1 MTAPTTSNPR
11 TDLEPLARARTD
23 RSLLVLCLGLFFL
36 WGLATVLID
45 ILVPKLKGLFS
56 LSWTEVLLTQFAFF
70 FGYFVF
76 SLPAGMVVSRIG
88 YLRGII
94 LGLGVMTAGCL
105 SFAPAARMGLFEG
118 FLVALFVMSAGI
130 TVLQVAANAVITIA
144 GPAASAPA
152 RLTLAQAFNSLGT
165 TIGPL
170 IGAKLMLEHGDAP
183 PPDVAGLT
191 PEALSALRRA
201 GAAAVQTPFLGI
213 AGLLVLLL
221 FVFFIKRDMLP
232 RSATLTLEALRAAGA
247 VRLLANAR
255 LMFGVVAIFAYV
267 GAEVSIGSVLTG
279 YLMQPDTLGATAMRA
294 GQLISLYWG
303 GAMVGRFIGA
313 YALKLARPGI
323 VLAGCALAAALLA
336 TLSGLASGTLAAGAI
351 LAVGLCNSI
360 MFPTI
365 FALSIEGL
373 GDAAPRGSAL
383 LCMAIVGGAV
393 VPLLTGAVADAAG
406 LSVAFSVPIACYA
419 WVAFFGRYAANP
431 RDGVGLGDAARATHA
446 RA

>member
-1 MTAPTTSNPR
+1 MSMPAVTPNPR
-11 TDLEPLARARTD
+11 RDQDPLAQRRAD

-76 SLPAGMVVSRIG
+76 SLPAGVVVSRIG
-88 YLRGII
+88 YMRGII

-105 SFAPAARMGLFEG
+105 AFAPAARMGLFEG

-130 TVLQVAANAVITIA
+130 TVLQVAANAVITLA

-170 IGAKLMLEHGDAP
+170 IGARLMLDHGDAA
-183 PPDVAGLT
+183 PPDVAALS
-191 PEALSALRRA
+191 PAALSALRQA

-213 AGLLVLLL
+213 AGLLVLLVI
-221 FVFFIKRDMLP
+221 VFFFKRDMLP
-232 RSATLTLEALRAAGA
+232 RGATLEEARAAGA
-247 VRLLANAR
+247 VRLLVNPR

-279 YLMQPDTLGATAMRA
+279 YLMQPDTLGATPMRA

-303 GAMVGRFIGA
+303 GAMVGRFVGA
-313 YALKLARPGI
+313 YALKRARPGI
-323 VLAGCALAAALLA
+323 VLASCALCAALLA
-336 TLSGLASGTLAAGAI
+336 TLSGLSSGLVAAGAI

-383 LCMAIVGGAV
+383 LCMAIVGGAI

-406 LSVAFSVPIACYA
+406 LSVAFIVPIACYG

-431 RDGVGLGDAARATHA
+431 RTHVGLGDAAGVTQA